1 MLNEWSFFW
10 ILKVSIFGISVELNI
25 KILYVIELK
34 FEYKYILVLLK
45 IFIGIRYWWELFVML
60 YSGVKFFFGCFR

>member
-10 ILKVSIFGISVELNI
+10 IFKVSIFGISVELNI